1 MGKFV
6 EESMD
11 EDSFE
16 ENSSDEE
23 VKVKFRVIF
32 EIKLIILN

>member
-11 EDSFE
+11 EDSNE

-23 VKVKFRVIF
+23 VNKFYYF
-32 EIKLIILN
+32 NFSIIH

>member
-11 EDSFE
+11 EDSNE

-23 VKVKFRVIF
+23 VKVNN
-32 EIKLIILN
+32 KLF